1 MNELEARDANGS
13 VHCINLATYP
23 DTMPLLAA
31 DVTLNGIRSLLLRP
45 RSLAGFMGAMFFVD
59 ALAARGHRVP
69 ELILP
74 LVPGSRQD
82 RLNAFGDFLFTAKS
96 ITKEI
101 NARNFPRVTILD
113 PHSDVTPALIDRCR
127 VMHAADC
134 ITVPEGKYAC
144 VISPDAGAEKR
155 ATQVASK
162 LGVPLIHAWKKR
174 NVANGELTGFGMQ
187 PLDATFGLALVVDDL
202 CDGGGTFIGLGKLIA
217 SCGWQAHLWTTHG
230 LYTKGTSELLKYYG
244 HLYTT
249 DSAPGQRDGVIEI
262 KVCEKLLRGEIL

>member
-1 MNELEARDANGS
+1 MLANDEGE
-13 VHCINLATYP
+13 VAVIPIQAYP
-23 DTMPLLAA
+23 DGMPRI
-31 DVTLNGIRSLLLRP
+31 DIDHVTISSPTRMLLRP
-45 RSLAGFMGAMFFVD
+45 KSLVSFMAAMFMIDTDDFSSM
-59 ALAARGHRVP
+59 P

-82 RLNAFGDFLFTAKS
+82 RLNASGDFLFTAKS
-96 ITKEI
+96 IAKEI

-174 NVANGELTGFGMQ
+174 NIANGELTGFGMQ
-187 PLDATFGLALVVDDL
+187 SLDATFGLALVVDDL

-230 LYTKGTSELLKYYG
+230 LYTRGTGELLKYYG
-244 HLYTT
+244 HIYTT
-249 DSAPGQRDGVIEI
+249 DSAPGPRDGVIEI